1 MDDIDDVDDFDHRL
15 RAIRAAAR
23 EAADDLR
30 SRALAIDA
38 DPGAMEGHLDAPA
51 YAMVRRSETP
61 EEFRDAR
68 DGPPVLNRDS
78 CLENVVG
85 MTELAR
91 GDAGA
96 LLACPS
102 PGLAGVFVDLLGDA
116 AQRERFYGRLAD
128 GRTWS
133 FFAMTEEGRGSD
145 ATAMETRL
153 ERDGSG
159 GWLLHGAKRYI
170 GQGARGGVGVVFG
183 RTGRSALSIRAA
195 LVELPAPGWHAGRLD
210 MVGLRGAF
218 LSELR
223 FDGLPL
229 AGDLLL
235 GEHLPVTRRGV
246 WGAVTTFHRM
256 RVRVAAAA
264 VGTALAMAAYVAEH
278 RKGAPGA
285 DLVAARARAARRLV
299 LRAAARV
306 DRSPERGYL
315 SSVAKLGA
323 TRMAVATAHWAAAAL
338 GPAGLLEH
346 PLLEKWTRDVRAFEL
361 MEGSGNIQRLHVARG
376 YRSGDADA

>member
-1 MDDIDDVDDFDHRL
+1 MIELDDRL
-15 RAIRAAAR
+15 RAIRDRHR
-23 EAADDLR
+23 EAAEDLR

-38 DPGAMEGHLDAPA
+38 DPEAMEAHLDSPA
-51 YAMVRRSETP
+51 YLMIRESSM
-61 EEFRDAR
+61 
-68 DGPPVLNRDS
+68 PPAYRTSATAAASPDRGS
-78 CLENVVG
+78 CLENIVG
-85 MTELAR
+85 LVELFR
-91 GDAGA
+91 GDVAA

-102 PGLAGVFVDLLGDA
+102 PALAGVFVELLGDA
-116 AQRERFYGRLAD
+116 AQKERFYRRIAD

-133 FFAMTEEGRGSD
+133 FFAMTEAGRGND

-170 GQGARGGVGVVFG
+170 GHGARGGVGVVFG

-195 LVELPAPGWHAGRLD
+195 LVELPLPGWHAERLD

-223 FDGLPL
+223 FDGLPV
-229 AGDLLL
+229 AGDMLL
-235 GEHLPVTRRGV
+235 GEHLPVTRRGI
-246 WGAVTTFHRM
+246 WGALTTFNNMRM
-256 RVRVAAAA
+256 QIAAAA
-264 VGTALAMAAYVAEH
+264 VGTALAMAEYVAEH

-285 DLVAARARAARRLV
+285 DLVAARAQAARHLV
-299 LRAAARV
+299 YEAAARL

-315 SSVAKLGA
+315 SSAAKLGA
-323 TRMAVATAHWAAAAL
+323 TKMAVATAHWAAAAL

-346 PLLEKWTRDVRAFEL
+346 PLLEKWTRDVRAFEF
-361 MEGSGNIQRLHVARG
+361 MDGTGNIQRLHVARG